1 MDRRKKMHGDIDKFI
16 LMSLLKEGALN
27 LKTLEEKLNLTVN
40 QFMLLGYSIV
50 PAKFWTD
57 EKHRRKERKKRKKDE
72 VDVER
77 ECNDLI
83 EKKKISLN
91 QDEKYTLTETGR
103 EEAEKITGEIEKSVR
118 RLEKSIMSP
127 SAAAK
132 NTVIVDLFLA
142 IMKLVAG
149 FLSGSVGLIADGA
162 DAAIDTVSATVV
174 WIGIKF
180 KKEFLG
186 TLIIV
191 TMMFVTAVSV
201 GYESI
206 NKLIKLLIG
215 GMSPLSM
222 PYLVILVEAVA
233 SLFAVL
239 LFFYQRFIGKKY
251 WSLALISQSIDS
263 KNHIYVAASVI
274 IGAIFSIF
282 GIHFVDALIG
292 TYIAVRIFLDG
303 FELSKEIFSSMRGEE
318 TDFNKYEMPLEKHWY
333 LSKTESFRIWILY
346 SMKKYGL
353 TSEEEIINSLKETYQ
368 QEYIP
373 LLSEFKF
380 RFGEG
385 IDFAEKY
392 SELTAPLLENKWI
405 IREDDKLIL
414 TQTGRDHVDKIFKR
428 MRFHQNV

>member
-50 PAKFWTD
+50 PAKFWID

-233 SLFAVL
+233 LLFAVL

-251 WSLALISQSIDS
+251 GSLALISQSIDS

-274 IGAIFSIF
+274 TGAIFSIF

-292 TYIAVRIFLDG
+292 AYIAVRIFLDG

-353 TSEEEIINSLKETYQ
+353 TFEEEIINSLKEAYQ

-385 IDFAEKY
+385 IDFAEKF
-392 SELTAPLLENKWI
+392 SELTAPLLENKWV
-405 IREDDKLIL
+405 IREDDNLIL

>member
-233 SLFAVL
+233 LLFAVL

-251 WSLALISQSIDS
+251 GSLALISQSIDS

-274 IGAIFSIF
+274 TGAIFSIF

-292 TYIAVRIFLDG
+292 AYIAVRIFLDG

-333 LSKTESFRIWILY
+333 FSKTESFRIWILY

-353 TSEEEIINSLKETYQ
+353 TSKEEIINSLKETYQ

-385 IDFAEKY
+385 IDFAEKF
-392 SELTAPLLENKWI
+392 SELTAPLLENKWV

>member
-233 SLFAVL
+233 LLFAVL

-251 WSLALISQSIDS
+251 GSLALISQSIDS

-292 TYIAVRIFLDG
+292 AYIAVRIFLDG

-385 IDFAEKY
+385 IDFAEKF
-392 SELTAPLLENKWI
+392 SELTAPLLENKWV

>member
-1 MDRRKKMHGDIDKFI
+1 MDRRKKLHGDIDKFI

-233 SLFAVL
+233 LLFAVL

-251 WSLALISQSIDS
+251 GSLALISQSIDS

-274 IGAIFSIF
+274 TGAIFSIF

-292 TYIAVRIFLDG
+292 AYIAVRIFLDG
-303 FELSKEIFSSMRGEE
+303 LELSKEIFSSMRGEE

-385 IDFAEKY
+385 IDFAEKF
-392 SELTAPLLENKWI
+392 SELTAPLLENKWV
-405 IREDDKLIL
+405 IREDDNLIL

>member
-233 SLFAVL
+233 LLFAVL

-251 WSLALISQSIDS
+251 GSLALISQSIDS

-292 TYIAVRIFLDG
+292 AYIAVRIFLDG

-385 IDFAEKY
+385 IDFAEKF
-392 SELTAPLLENKWI
+392 SELTAPLLENKWV
-405 IREDDKLIL
+405 IREDDNLIL